1 MLGNSILSSCGT
13 TIFEVMSQLAIQH
26 DAINLGQ
33 GFPDGNGPSDV
44 VSAASNYLENG
55 LNQYPSMMGLPT
67 LRQSV
72 AEANARFY
80 NISVDWKSE
89 VLVTSGATEAL
100 AVCLFGLIEPGD
112 GIILIEPLYDS
123 YLPVVKR
130 AGGVPNIV
138 RLTPPDWSIPFD
150 DLERA
155 LKRGAKFILLN
166 TPMNPCSKVFSR
178 EELEKIAALSIKY
191 DAIAICDEVYEHLVY
206 RGVEH
211 IPLMTFPGM
220 RNRAIRIGSAGKTFS
235 LTGWKVGYITAC
247 PELMLPLSKTHQFLT
262 FTTPPNLQV
271 EPHLVLKRRLLI
283 LLS

>member
-138 RLTPPDWSIPFD
+138 RLTPPD
-150 DLERA
+150 
-155 LKRGAKFILLN
+155 
-166 TPMNPCSKVFSR
+166 
-178 EELEKIAALSIKY
+178 
-191 DAIAICDEVYEHLVY
+191 
-206 RGVEH
+206 
-211 IPLMTFPGM
+211 
-220 RNRAIRIGSAGKTFS
+220 
-235 LTGWKVGYITAC
+235 
-247 PELMLPLSKTHQFLT
+247 
-262 FTTPPNLQV
+262 
-271 EPHLVLKRRLLI
+271 
-283 LLS
+283 